1 VLHKNQTHTLPL
13 LFPAQAICSHIT
25 GGTTYAVLLDS
36 EAYAR
41 GSSCTIDGPCHVT
54 GMPGEPE
61 HSDSS
66 DLASDD
72 SVLSSASPVAHMQH
86 QQHQQ
91 HQAAGSAKP
100 AHHQPVTREAFKAAV
115 AAKASAAAAAGA
127 AGCILPGGAAAA
139 HLMQSLGGSS
149 SPFGSSNGSVV
160 GSAYEFEGGPD
171 EDLVQPGMCVAD
183 KAAAAA
189 LFPPEQGAFGR
200 LQAKLFGRY

>member
-1 VLHKNQTHTLPL
+1 MSCTRQGQTLSAPPLPA
-13 LFPAQAICSHIT
+13 AQAICSHIT

-54 GMPGEPE
+54 GMPGEAE

-72 SVLSSASPVAHMQH
+72 SVLSSASPVAHMH
-86 QQHQQ
+86 Q
-91 HQAAGSAKP
+91 HQAAGSAGAAK
-100 AHHQPVTREAFKAAV
+100 PVTREAFKAAV
-115 AAKASAAAAAGA
+115 AAKASAAAAAAAGM
-127 AGCILPGGAAAA
+127 AGCIVPGGASAA

-149 SPFGSSNGSVV
+149 SPFGSSNGSVA
-160 GSAYEFEGGPD
+160 GSAYEFEVGLD

-200 LQAKLFGRY
+200 PQTKLFGRY